1 MTAEVIIFPK
11 TPKEKISKNAEEI
24 IKLQAQKNRVEADI
38 NLILGSKSWDM
49 YSFSQEEIEILSLFG
64 DVMKFD
70 PTVAS
75 RAISKLS
82 EQLVKVQLK
91 ELEDLI

>member
-1 MTAEVIIFPK
+1 
-11 TPKEKISKNAEEI
+11 
-24 IKLQAQKNRVEADI
+24 
-38 NLILGSKSWDM
+38 M

-75 RAISKLS
+75 RAISKLA